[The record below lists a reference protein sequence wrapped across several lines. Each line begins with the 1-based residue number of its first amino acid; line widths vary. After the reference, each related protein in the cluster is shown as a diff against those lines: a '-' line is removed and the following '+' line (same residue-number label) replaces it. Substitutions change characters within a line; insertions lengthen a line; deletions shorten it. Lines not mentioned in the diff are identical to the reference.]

1 MRIIVCVILFTAFAY
16 GVTAQTRELPKPIY
30 TSGFIYE
37 LRDSLHYFAV
47 KDGINIYGYKLINPL
62 GLPVHESRGRSSYIA
77 MFKLP
82 QVTEGPYLLMLK
94 TDDAYYAHRVYV
106 WPR

>member
-1 MRIIVCVILFTAFAY
+1 MKIAGWCFVWLQFVFAAS
-16 GVTAQTRELPKPIY
+16 AQTNNINKPVY

-47 KDGINIYGYKLINPL
+47 KDGINIYGYKLLNPI
-62 GLPVHESRGRSSYIA
+62 GQTVHESRGKSSYIA

-82 QVTEGPYLLMLK
+82 PLPDGPYMLLLR
-94 TDDAYYAHRVYV
+94 TDDAIYARRVYV